1 MKLVGHFDYY
11 GLDELFEQF
20 ERFENELPVMICEI
34 IGDVGVKAVRYA
46 QNCLGVSVSGLGTGR
61 LKESIMYRIDAI
73 DDGLKLV
80 VFANREYGIYV
91 EYGTGT
97 AGDPSVAHVNASTWV
112 YYDDERGFITAH
124 AQPPR
129 PFMYPAFVYTV
140 DLLRG
145 GEMQRLLS
153 ERICELLNN
162 GE

>member
-1 MKLVGHFDYY
+1 MKLTGQFSCY
-11 GLDELFEQF
+11 GFDELLERIESLENSLPNEMELAVEQLAGKAIGYA
-20 ERFENELPVMICEI
+20 RRLAPVDTGWLREMI
-34 IGDVGVKAVRYA
+34 
-46 QNCLGVSVSGLGTGR
+46 
-61 LKESIMYRIDAI
+61 MFRIDQTYDA
-73 DDGLKLV
+73 LRLT
-80 VFANREYGIYV
+80 VFADCEYGIYV

-97 AGDPSVAHVNASTWV
+97 AGDPSVAHVHESTWV
-112 YYDDERGFITAH
+112 YYDKERGFITAH

-129 PFMYPAFVYTV
+129 PYMYPAFVYTV

>member
-1 MKLVGHFDYY
+1 MKLTGHFSCY
-11 GLDELFEQF
+11 GFDELLDRIEAL
-20 ERFENELPVMICEI
+20 E
-34 IGDVGVKAVRYA
+34 
-46 QNCLGVSVSGLGTGR
+46 SGLPNEMELIVEQLADKAISYARRLAPVDTGR
-61 LKESIMYRIDAI
+61 LRQSIAFRIDQIA
-73 DDGLKLV
+73 DDLKLT
-80 VFANREYGIYV
+80 VFADCEYGIYV

-97 AGDPSVAHVNASTWV
+97 AGDPSVAHVHESTWV
-112 YYDDERGFITAH
+112 YYDKERGFITAH

-129 PFMYPAFVYTV
+129 PYMYPAFVYTV